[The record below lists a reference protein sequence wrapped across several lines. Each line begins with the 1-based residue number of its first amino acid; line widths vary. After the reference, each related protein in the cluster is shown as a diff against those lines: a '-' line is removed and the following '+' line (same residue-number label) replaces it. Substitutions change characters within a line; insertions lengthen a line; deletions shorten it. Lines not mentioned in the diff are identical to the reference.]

1 MGEREN
7 HVIFKAL
14 VDITMVMLNRNMVA
28 KVELSEYLT
37 FFVSLNI
44 NLLNSKNS
52 DLLPKIGPNS
62 DHFGQ
67 MVRILFWSEKSDQ
80 LVAVGIFQPSPLRTP
95 SLRKT
100 QSNLDFSKSPLP
112 PPPKKN
118 KISTY
123 FSAQPTA
130 QLLLTTIKLR
140 RSCRAGPCEKNRLYL
155 NNNNY
160 NILLPNHGSDPEQS
174 SGSPP
179 RAA

>member
-52 DLLPKIGPNS
+52 DLIPKIGPNS

-80 LVAVGIFQPSPLRTP
+80 LVAV
-95 SLRKT
+95 
-100 QSNLDFSKSPLP
+100 
-112 PPPKKN
+112 
-118 KISTY
+118 IS
-123 FSAQPTA
+123 
-130 QLLLTTIKLR
+130 
-140 RSCRAGPCEKNRLYL
+140 CW
-155 NNNNY
+155 
-160 NILLPNHGSDPEQS
+160 D
-174 SGSPP
+174 
-179 RAA
+179 